1 MRRAVVCFYLG
12 SLSIEAPVGAA
23 AVRFFDEC
31 KCKKLRDDLLSLV
44 LRENVCFVV
53 LQGEA

>member
-1 MRRAVVCFYLG
+1 VVCFYLG